1 MANLPQQLQ
10 NRIEPIIRDFLHSM
24 ELGVACCVVTSE
36 KRKDNCLVIVRV
48 KKGLNYKH
56 SFFKA
61 SFSISNFEDVI
72 YLKKFLD
79 TIYDHWRF
87 YHPSNE
93 DSTQTYP
100 ETWDSDQ

>member
-1 MANLPQQLQ
+1 
-10 NRIEPIIRDFLHSM
+10 M
-24 ELGVACCVVTSE
+24 ELGVAHCVVTSE

-48 KKGLNYKH
+48 KTGLNYKH

-61 SFSISNFEDVI
+61 GFSISNFEDVI

-93 DSTQTYP
+93 DSTETYP
-100 ETWDSDQ
+100 ETLDSD